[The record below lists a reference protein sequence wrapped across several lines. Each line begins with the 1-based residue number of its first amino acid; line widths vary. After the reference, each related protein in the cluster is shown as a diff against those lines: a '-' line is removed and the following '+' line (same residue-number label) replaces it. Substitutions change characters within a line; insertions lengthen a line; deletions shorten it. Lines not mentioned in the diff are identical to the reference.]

1 MTDIIPQ
8 AEEGQALRPHP
19 APAPAAET
27 DLTEQPTTLVYIS
40 QLPGNGVVAG
50 YGFLKE
56 FAFDIPT
63 ALRRL
68 ADSIEKGK

>member
-1 MTDIIPQ
+1 MEADARESTVLLD
-8 AEEGQALRPHP
+8 
-19 APAPAAET
+19 AET
-27 DLTEQPTTLVYIS
+27 TTLVYIAK
-40 QLPGNGVVAG
+40 LPGNGVVAG
-50 YGFLKE
+50 YGWLKE